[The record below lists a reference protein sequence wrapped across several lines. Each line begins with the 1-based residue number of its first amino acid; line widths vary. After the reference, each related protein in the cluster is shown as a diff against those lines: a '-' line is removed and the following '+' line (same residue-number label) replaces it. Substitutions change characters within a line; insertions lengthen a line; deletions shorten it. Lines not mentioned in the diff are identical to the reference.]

1 MNTENLLSIKD
12 LKEQAGINDT
22 KGIYVQSDYS
32 HNFISYVLGNL
43 ETNNILD
50 AKFYIFESN
59 QSVAAFLGIVRA
71 LNYIQNTKKKDFVV
85 YTDVS
90 EPIEWIKNKKIK
102 TQIKQDNYNKSL
114 VRMLE
119 QAVKW
124 LDENP
129 DHAEVKFFNF

>member
-12 LKEQAGINDT
+12 LKEQANINST

-32 HNFISYVLGNL
+32 HNFISYILGNL
-43 ETNNILD
+43 ETNKILD

-59 QSVAAFLGIVRA
+59 QSVAAFLGIVKA
-71 LNYIQNTKKKDFVV
+71 LNYIQTTKKKDFVV

-90 EPIEWIKNKKIK
+90 EPIEWIKNKKVK

-119 QAVKW
+119 QDVKW
-124 LDENP
+124 LGEHP
-129 DHAEVKFFNF
+129 GHAEVKLFTF